1 LLCANEALA
10 IPYISPMLAESLG
23 NLPPIFCQAGG
34 EERLRDSIV
43 LFAFKASDPSKYQ
56 VPKYATENFANS
68 PFKKP
73 TKVTLEV
80 YDEAFHCFFFVPVEK
95 ITQFSLNRAYDFIK
109 LNATVDVN
117 IPNGSENDATYE
129 NGKTLNAVA
138 INPNCEVRELDG
150 KYLECLKFENVGV
163 LPDVNEPD
171 YVDNV

>member
-23 NLPPIFCQAGG
+23 NLPPILCQAGG

-43 LFAFKASDPSKYQ
+43 LFGFKASDPSKHQ
-56 VPKYATENFANS
+56 VPKYATENFAKS
-68 PFKKP
+68 SYKKP

-80 YDEAFHCFFFVPVEK
+80 YDDACHCFFIFPTEK
-95 ITQFSLNRAYDFIK
+95 ISQYALNRVYDFIK
-109 LNATVDVN
+109 LHAADDANR
-117 IPNGSENDATYE
+117 SENDATYE

-138 INPNCEVRELDG
+138 INPNCEIRELDG
-150 KYLECLKFENVGV
+150 KYLECLKYENIGV
-163 LPDVNEPD
+163 LPDVNESD